1 MRQIK
6 THYNKVIG
14 NEIII
19 RQVSQLGVK
28 MKLEEVQRVH
38 ASCSCHILAGA
49 EGEVWEFCS
58 EDILY

>member
-19 RQVSQLGVK
+19 RQVAQLGVK
-28 MKLEEVQRVH
+28 MKLEEVKISIEGR
-38 ASCSCHILAGA
+38 ANILMQLLEAV
-49 EGEVWEFCS
+49 E
-58 EDILY
+58 